1 MTELGPKTHGPRFS
15 VFLQP
20 PQVGYSAV
28 SYSEDSR
35 AKKRIMAMA
44 NSAAKG
50 SKENSIKIQSSP
62 LEFLSFDHFICPREH
77 VRWNRQGDLLSG
89 FEIDNELELLRL
101 LHREVGGLG
110 ALQDLVNI
118 RSRAVVQVAKTHAVA
133 HEPSSFDKFRKRV
146 DYGQPIFDR
155 EFDDLR
161 SLRIEHG
168 GNKHDYCL
176 SPSFSRGSKC
186 GLNIVGTQHVDVLML
201 QLERLGGH
209 FGLLGRS
216 ICARVGRSAEH
227 GHTRE
232 FRTISF
238 SSSSCFP
245 LISGPSV
252 HKPVMLPPGRARLA
266 IKPLATGSMSWVITT
281 GTTVLASLAAWVD
294 KPPVVT
300 ITSTLRPISSE
311 ASAGRR
317 SSFPSA

>member
-1 MTELGPKTHGPRFS
+1 MTKVGPKTHGPRFS

-20 PQVGYSAV
+20 PQVGCSAV
-28 SYSEDSR
+28 SYSGDSR

-44 NSAAKG
+44 KSEAKG
-50 SKENSIKIQSSP
+50 SKENSIQSSP
-62 LEFLSFDHFICPREH
+62 LDFLSFDHSIRPCQDIR
-77 VRWNRQGDLLSG
+77 RNRQGDLLSG
-89 FEIDNELELLRL
+89 FEIDNELELLWL
-101 LHREVGGLG
+101 LHREVGRLG

-201 QLERLGGH
+201 QLERLGGQ
-209 FGLLGRS
+209 FGLLGGS

-238 SSSSCFP
+238 SSSSC
-245 LISGPSV
+245 
-252 HKPVMLPPGRARLA
+252 
-266 IKPLATGSMSWVITT
+266 
-281 GTTVLASLAAWVD
+281 
-294 KPPVVT
+294 
-300 ITSTLRPISSE
+300 
-311 ASAGRR
+311 
-317 SSFPSA
+317 